1 VDEKVTVPLGQG
13 GTSRGVLKYPH
24 ANLPDPLLIQGGNGL
39 RFSVAS
45 SLETILPYNR
55 SEKSAVLL
63 GRPGTF
69 TPAGQFPTSN
79 VIIDAERYSYE
90 GNWLFCT
97 FAQSDIL
104 AARIGFGRGKMDW
117 RDYGL
122 EAAPISVNALFS
134 RIEIITSQGI
144 YAYFSSD
151 PDVGKSLSSS
161 PTGLDLRLSRGQQD
175 LIRMSGWPA
184 TRWEFQN
191 PEGTLAADL
200 TVQMDQL
207 TVWPDFLMPNNIFGL
222 SVGSATVGGNV
233 CIDGQRIPVAGTA
246 VFDHPRIVVQPNA
259 VEPFGWYLYA
269 PIQFADG
276 IQLACYYSEDG
287 TGQRDDIYS
296 AGMMVSRDGEG
307 HWLAGCQVSNLTL
320 DSEGQPLQWQTQL
333 RADGCSA
340 FFSAKI
346 RQLLLVRGWGD
357 ADPSRTPG
365 KYVAYPLLMEV
376 EGEAEFQG
384 QRVRLEQGRGIAEFL
399 VRKGFQPRF
408 P

>member
-1 VDEKVTVPLGQG
+1 VDES
-13 GTSRGVLKYPH
+13 SRPRLDKEGLQGVLNQPSRKP
-24 ANLPDPLLIQGGNGL
+24 PRPPPCPRGE
-39 RFSVAS
+39 RFKVFCVPS
-45 SLETILPYNR
+45 SLEGIPPYNR

-97 FAQSDIL
+97 FTQSDIV

-122 EAAPISVNALFS
+122 EEAPISAKALFS
-134 RIEIITSQGI
+134 RIEILTSQGI
-144 YAYFSSD
+144 YAYLSSD
-151 PDVGKSLSSS
+151 PHSGKALTSS
-161 PTGLDLRLSRGQQD
+161 PTALDIRFNQGQQD
-175 LIRMSGWPA
+175 LIRMSGWPV
-184 TRWEFQN
+184 TRWQFQN
-191 PEGTLAADL
+191 PAGTLAVDL
-200 TVQMDQL
+200 TVHMNTL
-207 TVWPDFLMPNNIFGL
+207 TVWPDFLMPNNIFGV
-222 SVGSATVGGNV
+222 SVGSAAVSGKV
-233 CIDGQRIPVAGTA
+233 RIEGESTSVAGTA

-259 VEPFGWYLYA
+259 VAPFGWYLYA

-276 IQLACYYSEDG
+276 IQLACYYAEDG

-296 AGMMVSRDGEG
+296 AGMRVWKDGIG
-307 HWLAGCQVSNLTL
+307 HWLGDCQVSNLKL
-320 DSEGQPLQWQTQL
+320 DDDGLPVQWETQL
-333 RADGCSA
+333 RGESCSA

-346 RQLLLVRGWGD
+346 RQLPLVRSWD
-357 ADPSRTPG
+357 NADSSRTQG

-384 QRVRLEQGRGIAEFL
+384 QKVRLEQGRGIAEFL
-399 VRKGFQPRF
+399 VRKGLQPKF